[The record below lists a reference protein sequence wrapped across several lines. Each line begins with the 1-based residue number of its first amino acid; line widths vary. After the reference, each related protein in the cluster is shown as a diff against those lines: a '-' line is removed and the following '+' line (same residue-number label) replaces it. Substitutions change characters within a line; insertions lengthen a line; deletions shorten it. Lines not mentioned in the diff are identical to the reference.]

1 MSSPVVVQGVS
12 VPQPQ
17 PVAGHAQ
24 GAINESP
31 KKGCNDPIFAA
42 LFYVAVIGIAAV
54 AFIYGPGAFEDAN
67 DANDANEGEIGSYD
81 GYIYAV
87 LVTGVISLVVSG
99 LGLWVLMKIPE
110 FLIKA
115 ALLFSVV
122 MSGLVAVA
130 ALLSGSFG
138 GAIVGLV
145 FFAIG
150 VCYAYAVW
158 SRIPFATAN
167 LVTSI
172 TAVKANLGVAG
183 ISYVFAILGM
193 GWTVLWS
200 IAVLGV
206 YESVYSC
213 DAEGNCSVDSAGLL
227 FLLFVAFYF
236 VHQVFQNS
244 VHTTV
249 AGVVGTWWVAP
260 NESGFC
266 GSAVI
271 NSFIRTVTTSF
282 GSICFGS
289 LLVAII
295 QALRAMAESARD
307 SGEGGIGLCI
317 AQCILSCLASLLEYF
332 NKWAFTYVGIYGYPY
347 LEAGKNVITLF
358 KNRGWEAIIADDLV
372 DNAIFLVALVV
383 GLIMGALGVALERST
398 DFLVDAGG
406 NATLVGFVMGF
417 IVGFAVCILLLATIS
432 SGVNTVIVMYADA
445 PAEFERNH
453 PELSRKMREAWT
465 LVYPGSV

>member
-236 VHQVFQNS
+236 VHQVFQ
-244 VHTTV
+244 VGPAV
-249 AGVVGTWWVAP
+249 RYFQIVGTITYASSRMFADSVVLYRILYTQLWRVSLVHGGLP
-260 NESGFC
+260 RMRVVFVEVPLSIVSSGERSWMDLDLVVVFVQPSCLC
-266 GSAVI
+266 GVCETNGKPCVLKIATTQNRDNVVWKYLLWSKSLLLI
-271 NSFIRTVTTSF
+271 TSF
-282 GSICFGS
+282 EV
-289 LLVAII
+289 L
-295 QALRAMAESARD
+295 
-307 SGEGGIGLCI
+307 
-317 AQCILSCLASLLEYF
+317 
-332 NKWAFTYVGIYGYPY
+332 
-347 LEAGKNVITLF
+347 
-358 KNRGWEAIIADDLV
+358 
-372 DNAIFLVALVV
+372 
-383 GLIMGALGVALERST
+383 
-398 DFLVDAGG
+398 
-406 NATLVGFVMGF
+406 
-417 IVGFAVCILLLATIS
+417 
-432 SGVNTVIVMYADA
+432 
-445 PAEFERNH
+445 
-453 PELSRKMREAWT
+453 
-465 LVYPGSV
+465 